1 MAGMKIRILAL
12 FLCAVFVGCSSE
24 KARETSYPIGVMLP
38 LEGNC
43 AEASNEVIRGMEI
56 ACEKINASGG
66 LDGIPVRLDVR
77 NVGENGRSFLETFD
91 SMRSAGVKVFN
102 AGFGAEC
109 ITKKNIVA
117 KCDDVF
123 VNFMC
128 QYPPMT
134 LDMPNCTRIFVNGAQ
149 VGDLMASAVKR
160 SDESGVQLVVMN
172 VDNFFGKA
180 DGDYLS
186 FDLRREKTKLYRD
199 VFGVGENR
207 FDIFASQIMRLN
219 ADYVFYVGYGAE
231 LPAFTDS
238 LSRAGFGKTV
248 VANCAFNG
256 GDFPVPS
263 GVSLYRVRTA
273 FELGETGGAESVEF
287 AAAYKRKFGV
297 APTWKSA
304 YGYDSIVLLSRALRK
319 ARFNPSKM
327 RDCFKNAKYEGAVG
341 KIEFDSQADSTSELS
356 LVKM

>member
-1 MAGMKIRILAL
+1 MAGMKIRILAF

-24 KARETSYPIGVMLP
+24 KAREASYPIGVMLP
-38 LEGNC
+38 LEGSC
-43 AEASNEVIRGMEI
+43 ADAAKEVVRGMEI

-77 NVGENGRSFLETFD
+77 NAEENGSSFLETFD
-91 SMRSAGVKVFN
+91 SMRSSGVKVFN
-102 AGFGAEC
+102 VGFGAEC
-109 ITKKNIVA
+109 ITKKNILA
-117 KCDDVF
+117 KCGDVF

-160 SDESGVQLVVMN
+160 PDGGNVQLVVMN

-199 VFGVGENR
+199 VFGVGESR
-207 FDIFASQIMRLN
+207 FDIFSSQIMRLN

-231 LPAFTDS
+231 LPAFADS
-238 LSRAGFGKTV
+238 LSRAGYGGTV
-248 VANCAFNG
+248 VANCGFNG
-256 GDFPVPS
+256 GDFPAPS
-263 GVSLYRVRTA
+263 GVSLYRVKTA
-273 FELGETGGAESVEF
+273 FELGKVDGAESVGF
-287 AAAYKRKFGV
+287 AAAYKSRFGV

-304 YGYDSIVLLSRALRK
+304 YGYDSIVLLAQALRK

-327 RDCFKNAKYEGAVG
+327 RDCFRNAKYEGAVG